1 MRGLCDE
8 FHSIQTH
15 VHRLFFKW
23 LVKDLYSS
31 YEVPFHVKMAVL
43 DWFSGRIKLVL
54 VHVY

>member
-1 MRGLCDE
+1 MSFIPFKLMPIDY
-8 FHSIQTH
+8 
-15 VHRLFFKW
+15 FFKW